1 MASTV
6 FHNNTVNLNDTW
18 YESHAHLI
26 RMVALDLGQQDK
38 IEHLIEKF
46 LGKKQKVKKQKNPYL
61 PKKPKS
67 GYFIYCDKFRPQLIQ
82 NFKDN
87 NPGKKVNIGNIAK
100 ILGAEWKKL
109 KNRTKYDK
117 LAAKEK
123 VRYEEKMQK
132 YKETY
137 G

>member
-26 RMVALDLGQQDK
+26 RMVALDLGKEDQ

-46 LGKKQKVKKQKNPYL
+46 LGKKHKVKKQKNPHL

-67 GYFIYCDKFRPQLIQ
+67 AYFIYCDTFRPQLIEK
-82 NFKDN
+82 FKQK
-87 NPGKKVNIGNIAK
+87 NPDKKINIGDIAK
-100 ILGAEWKKL
+100 TLGKGWKNL
-109 KNRTKYDK
+109 KSKTKYEK
-117 LAAKEK
+117 LADKDK
-123 VRYEEKMQK
+123 VRYEEEMQK
-132 YKETY
+132 YKQTY